1 MSTEALIGAWVA
13 VGLSLLIYSFLYKDN
28 PFFKFAEH
36 IFVGVSIGYLLT
48 ITYYQVMVNKLYLPM
63 IQQGKW
69 WLLIPAFLGLLM
81 LSRFIPPIAW
91 LSRISFAFLLGISS
105 GLAIPR
111 QISSFILQQVQGTI
125 KPLITVGENG
135 VTITLTNLNSLLILI
150 GVVSVLF
157 YFFFSLEHTGAVRR
171 VARMGIYFLMVSFGA
186 AFGYTVMARMSLLI
200 GRLDELM
207 LYASASYG
215 YATPLLVVAMIIGLM
230 WWERKEAGGIKR
242 RDKDGTN
249 PTLNFYVL
257 RLRLL
262 PLLDPSCWKLNRG
275 PSGR

>member
-1 MSTEALIGAWVA
+1 MSTETLIGAWVA

-28 PFFKFAEH
+28 PFFKLAEH
-36 IFVGVSIGYLLT
+36 IFVGISIGYLLT

-63 IQQGKW
+63 MQQGKW
-69 WLLIPAFLGLLM
+69 WLVIPAFLGMLM

-125 KPLITVGENG
+125 KPLVTVGDSG
-135 VTITLTNLNSLLILI
+135 VTFTLANLDSLLILI

-157 YFFFSLEHTGAVRR
+157 YFFFSIEHTGPVRR
-171 VARMGIYFLMVSFGA
+171 VARIGIYFLMISFGA

-200 GRLDELM
+200 GRLDELV
-207 LYASASYG
+207 LYSSAAYG
-215 YATPLLVVAMIIGLM
+215 HATLVLLAAVILGLV
-230 WWERKEAGGIKR
+230 WWERRQQPE
-242 RDKDGTN
+242 
-249 PTLNFYVL
+249 
-257 RLRLL
+257 
-262 PLLDPSCWKLNRG
+262 S
-275 PSGR
+275 